1 MIEII
6 NNDINSIFYEINK
19 KYIIPK
25 FKNLKDNE
33 IKFKNKKDIVTTV
46 DISIEKYLEKK
57 LKKSYPIHYLLAKN
71 CTILILISLIFIIQM
86 NYVGPLILLMEQE
99 IL

>member
-1 MIEII
+1 MIEIN

-46 DISIEKYLEKK
+46 DI
-57 LKKSYPIHYLLAKN
+57 
-71 CTILILISLIFIIQM
+71 
-86 NYVGPLILLMEQE
+86 
-99 IL
+99 